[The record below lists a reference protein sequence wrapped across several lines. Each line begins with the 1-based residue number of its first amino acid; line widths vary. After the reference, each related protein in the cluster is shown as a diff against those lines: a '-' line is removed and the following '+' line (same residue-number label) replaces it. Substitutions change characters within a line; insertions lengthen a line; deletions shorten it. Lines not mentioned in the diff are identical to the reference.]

1 MMKKVLSLLLALGVT
16 VSMSACGS
24 SGSASSGATSSA
36 AASSEAGS
44 SETASTSSAA
54 GGSSDIYPGMCFWH
68 DDDPKLDT
76 NVKITSTDK
85 IKWTIAA
92 CLVEDNPQSVCL
104 KEIADDLSK
113 ATNGNFTWDIYYNSN
128 LGSESEALE
137 LVRNNTAQFVT
148 SNVTTV
154 PQYVDTI
161 GVFALP
167 YLFHSE
173 QDELTYLST
182 SKDCFALWKQLED
195 SSNLVTLGFNC
206 SGSRCLSTKGYKQI
220 KAPAD
225 LKGCKVRCMEAQV
238 WKDVISALGATPVPT
253 AYTELYTALQT
264 GVVQG
269 QDNPASN
276 TVDGKFYEVL
286 DTFYKTNHC
295 YLCSGYYTNTES
307 WKALPDDYKALL
319 EGLMNKYL
327 ANDYHTRISAFTD
340 QCYQTMEKANVKIV
354 EQDQLDMQ
362 AFYDNA
368 SKMIDEKYMS
378 NKKYADII
386 NDIKTTFKY

>member
-1 MMKKVLSLLLALGVT
+1 MKKVLSLLLALGMT

-24 SGSASSGATSSA
+24 SGSASSGAASGAASSA
-36 AASSEAGS
+36 APSSQAAS
-44 SETASTSSAA
+44 TASTT
-54 GGSSDIYPGMCFWH
+54 GSSSGVYPGMCFWH
-68 DDDPKLDT
+68 DNDPKPDAS
-76 NVKITSTDK
+76 VKITSTDK
-85 IKWTIAA
+85 VKWTIAA
-92 CLVEDNPQSVCL
+92 CLAKDNPQSVCL
-104 KEIADDLSK
+104 KEIADALSK
-113 ATNGNFTWDIYYNSN
+113 ATNGNFTWDIYYNSE

-182 SKDCFALWKQLED
+182 SKSCTALWKQLED

-206 SGSRCLSTKGYKQI
+206 SGARCLSTKGVKQI

-225 LKGCKVRCMEAQV
+225 LKSVKVRSMEASV

-269 QDNPASN
+269 QDNPVSN

-319 EGLMNKYL
+319 EGLMNQYL
-327 ANDYHTRISAFTD
+327 ADDYHTRITAFAD
-340 QCYQTMEKANVKIV
+340 QGYQTMQKSGVKIV

-362 AFYDNA
+362 AFYDSA
-368 SKMIDEKYMS
+368 SKMINEKYMS

>member
-1 MMKKVLSLLLALGVT
+1 MMKKVLSLLLALGMT

-24 SGSASSGATSSA
+24 SGSASSGAASGAASSA
-36 AASSEAGS
+36 APSSQAAS
-44 SETASTSSAA
+44 TASTT
-54 GGSSDIYPGMCFWH
+54 GSSSGVYPGMCFWH
-68 DDDPKLDT
+68 DNDPKPDAS
-76 NVKITSTDK
+76 VKITSTDK
-85 IKWTIAA
+85 VKWTIAA
-92 CLVEDNPQSVCL
+92 CLAKDNPQSVCL
-104 KEIADDLSK
+104 KEIADALSK
-113 ATNGNFTWDIYYNSN
+113 ATNGNFTWDIYYNSE

-182 SKDCFALWKQLED
+182 SKSCTALWKQLED

-206 SGSRCLSTKGYKQI
+206 SGARCLSTKGVKQI

-225 LKGCKVRCMEAQV
+225 LKSVKVRSMEASV

-269 QDNPASN
+269 QDNPVSN

-319 EGLMNKYL
+319 EGLMNQYL
-327 ANDYHTRISAFTD
+327 ADDYHTRITAFAD
-340 QCYQTMEKANVKIV
+340 QGYQTMQKSGVKIV

-362 AFYDNA
+362 AFYDSA
-368 SKMIDEKYMS
+368 SKMINEKYMS

>member
-1 MMKKVLSLLLALGVT
+1 MKKVLSLLLALGMT

-24 SGSASSGATSSA
+24 SGSASSGAASG
-36 AASSEAGS
+36 AASSGAPS
-44 SETASTSSAA
+44 SQAASTASTP
-54 GGSSDIYPGMCFWH
+54 GSGSVYPGMCFWH
-68 DDDPKLDT
+68 DKDPKPDAS
-76 NVKITSTDK
+76 VKITSTDK
-85 IKWTIAA
+85 VKWTIAA
-92 CLVEDNPQSVCL
+92 CLAKDNPQSVCL
-104 KEIADDLSK
+104 KEIADALSK
-113 ATNGNFTWDIYYNSN
+113 ATNGNFTWDIYYNSE

-182 SKDCFALWKQLED
+182 SKSCTALWKQLEE

-206 SGSRCLSTKGYKQI
+206 SGARCLSTKKVKQI

-225 LKGCKVRCMEAQV
+225 LKGVKVRSMEASV

-269 QDNPASN
+269 QDNPVAN

-319 EGLMNKYL
+319 EGLMNQYL
-327 ANDYHTRISAFTD
+327 GNDYHTRINEFAD
-340 QCYQTMEKANVKIV
+340 QGYKTMQKSGVKIV
-354 EQDQLDMQ
+354 EQSDLDMK
-362 AFYDNA
+362 AFYDSA
-368 SKMIDEKYMS
+368 SKMINEKYMS